1 MIACKCN
8 STTGTIQRLCFSKK
22 QRKQLTLEFSKFH
35 SISFHMRCDSTAPIS
50 VMPLVGGLA
59 HPEFGSSVNPIP
71 TRGGRL
77 CLPDHITDCPPEFE
91 NLTAS
96 LNLEVGGHV
105 VTLILEFSRAR
116 WLHIF
121 TFLFKIYT
129 LYFLFFHTSLRNNFS
144 TKLLPW

>member
-1 MIACKCN
+1 MIACKFNSN

-22 QRKQLTLEFSKFH
+22 QRKQHTLEFSKFH

-50 VMPLVGGLA
+50 VMPLAGGLGGLA

-71 TRGGRL
+71 TKGGRL
-77 CLPDHITDCPPEFE
+77 CLPHYWLPPPEFE

-121 TFLFKIYT
+121 TFLFKIPTHYIF
-129 LYFLFFHTSLRNNFS
+129 YFFILHYEIIFR
-144 TKLLPW
+144 